1 MKSGLVSS
9 FLLAVCLFLLSG
21 VDAAASPGKLI
32 TVCPSGCD
40 QTSLQSA
47 INSISGSSSTNIYTI
62 LLEAGIHSSDTS
74 ISLSGKD
81 YINIVGRGIGGSI
94 LQASALWFQ
103 NNGGFLDATFLDLTD
118 SEHILL
124 QDLTIDAQ
132 TQDPGGFGS
141 GTNYKTIVLGPG
153 TVPISATIK
162 GCEVLGLSSA
172 VWEYAAVAGSTVD
185 IFNSSISGDRNG
197 ITVYG
202 SLWHVFSS
210 DIRVEPK
217 SGASGSPPLVS
228 SAVSLGGTDNSQFWG
243 SHLHAE
249 DAVGLYITAVYDNK
263 LGGSTAYV
271 GCTLHMKVTTTA
283 GAASRRQTTFFT
295 AQGTGVKTNLVGS
308 DLIYETPSGMT
319 SGYIGGLAWV
329 GSTGTHT
336 INLIGSEIID
346 MGGSGG
352 STLPNGDI
360 ARGDIV
366 GFGTGGQ
373 KPTIRTTGS
382 KAVSTRALLT
392 GGPIP
397 GIDTSHDTLT
407 QQNGTTTIASAST
420 SASVTLA
427 APMPDAN
434 YRVSL
439 SASAGQ
445 VVWVSGKT
453 STGFTLN
460 RTTSGTALNID
471 WLVAR

>member
-1 MKSGLVSS
+1 MKRALISC
-9 FLLAVCLFLLSG
+9 FLLAAGLSLFFSSPTP
-21 VDAAASPGKLI
+21 ASPGKLI

-74 ISLSGKD
+74 ISLNGKD

-94 LQASALWFQ
+94 VQASALWFQ

-153 TVPISATIK
+153 TVPVSTTLR

-217 SGASGSPPLVS
+217 SGASGFPATVS

-283 GAASRRQTTFFT
+283 GAASRRQTAFFT
-295 AQGTGVKTNLVGS
+295 AQGTGVKTNFVGS

-319 SGYIGGLAWV
+319 SGYIGGVAWV
-329 GSTGTHT
+329 SSTGTHA

-366 GFGTGGQ
+366 GFSTSG

-397 GIDTSHDTLT
+397 GIDTSHDTLS
-407 QQNGTTTIASAST
+407 QQNGTATIASAST

-445 VVWVSGKT
+445 VVWVSSKT
-453 STGFTLN
+453 TTGFTLN
-460 RTTSGTALNID
+460 RTTTGTALNID